1 MREVVV
7 VHERF
12 TELGG
17 SEKVVREFGEIW
29 PDAEIFAPIADDSVT
44 DVLFPGRPVSVSRLQ
59 KLYRGDGRYAHL
71 LPLLPAAMARIDLTE
86 AELIVVSHHAFG
98 HRIKAPVGVPVLS
111 YVHSPARWM
120 WDPQLQ
126 DLEMGSGASKWALT
140 KFAASQRNADRQAA
154 DRMTRIIANSTIV
167 SERIS
172 DYWGLEADVIHPP
185 VDTDFYTPDCRV
197 EREDFFLLAGRMV
210 PYKRPQVAVAAAA
223 AAGVPLVVAG
233 HGRAMD
239 ACREVAGPTVTFVG
253 DVSDDDLRDLYRRCR
268 ALVFPGVEDFGIVPV
283 EAQACGAPVIG
294 IARGGLRDSIIH
306 EVTGLLVPHSDDA
319 HMQAAIL
326 ADAMSDYDDFQFDS
340 STVRFHAESFGR
352 DVFRKAIETVASR
365 LVS

>member
-1 MREVVV
+1 MRDVVM

-29 PDAEIFAPIADDSVT
+29 PDGTIFAPIADESVT
-44 DVLFPGRPVSVSRLQ
+44 DLLFPGRSVSVSPLQ
-59 KLYRGDGRYAHL
+59 RLYRNDGRYAHL
-71 LPLLPAAMARIDLTE
+71 LPLLPAAVGSVDLSG
-86 AELIVVSHHAFG
+86 AELVVVSHHAFG
-98 HRIKAPVGVPVLS
+98 HRIKAPEGVPVLS

-120 WDPQLQ
+120 WDPDLQ
-126 DLEMGSGASKWALT
+126 ELEMGSSASKWALT
-140 KFAASQRNADRQAA
+140 TFAASQRAA
-154 DRMTRIIANSTIV
+154 DRRAAGRVTRMIANSTIV
-167 SERIS
+167 AERIQN
-172 DYWGLEADVIHPP
+172 YWGLEADVIHPP
-185 VDTDFYTPDCRV
+185 VDTDFYTPDHRV
-197 EREDFFLLAGRMV
+197 QREDFFLLAGRMV

-239 ACREVAGPTVTFVG
+239 ACRAEAGPNVTFIG
-253 DVSDDDLRDLYRRCR
+253 EVSDEDLRDLYRRCR

-294 IARGGLRDSIIH
+294 VARGGLRDSIIH
-306 EVTGLLVPHSDDA
+306 EVTGLLVPHQTDA
-319 HMQAAIL
+319 AMQAAIL
-326 ADAMSDYDDFQFDS
+326 ADAISAYDDFQFDS
-340 STVRFHAESFGR
+340 STIRFHAESFGR

-365 LVS
+365 LLS